1 MSYHIDH
8 SRHELTICLDNY
20 LCTADDQA
28 IASSLAAACVGPG
41 KSIRCIE
48 EDGMIVN
55 TIRVKIDPDSVL
67 GKAVTDTS

>member
-1 MSYHIDH
+1 MLS
-8 SRHELTICLDNY
+8 LDNY
-20 LCTADDQA
+20 FCTADDQA

-48 EDGMIVN
+48 EDGMILN
-55 TIRVKIDPDSVL
+55 TIRVKIDPDSII